1 MKKMLSLIL
10 ALMLVLGLAANVW
23 ATEPGIVPTHIL

>member
-10 ALMLVLGLAANVW
+10 ALVLVLGLAANVW
-23 ATEPGIVPTHIL
+23 ATEPGSVD